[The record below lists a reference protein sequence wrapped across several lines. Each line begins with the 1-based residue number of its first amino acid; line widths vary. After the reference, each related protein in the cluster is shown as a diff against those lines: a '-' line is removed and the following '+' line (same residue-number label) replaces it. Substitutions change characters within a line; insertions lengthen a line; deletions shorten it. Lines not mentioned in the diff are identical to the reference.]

1 MRFDPQLAET
11 RFGCGLSPVVAPPSS
26 VEEMM
31 ASLRAPDR
39 VTAQFPIEDFIQFQD
54 RLAEFQRQT
63 LIRRKNRGSPEALAA
78 KKARRVLNKEARIAH
93 VAWMGQHLNRW
104 VATDAP
110 LRERLSFF
118 WANHFTTAGKGGL
131 MRRAVSPYMQTAIRP
146 HLTGLFEDLLIAAVL
161 HPIMIKYLDQDRS
174 VGPNSVH
181 AARGGKFTD
190 VNENLAREVMEL
202 HTLGVNG
209 PYTQT
214 DVRELAELLTGLA
227 VAKPMRLN
235 FRKNMSEPGSETV
248 LGRTYGGEDAN
259 INDVKA
265 VLRDL
270 ARHPATAAHLAR
282 KLAVHFISDSPD
294 PELLNALEARFL
306 ATGGDLGAVTEA
318 LLSHPAAW
326 TPARQNVKP
335 AFHYVASSLRALAV
349 DPAAINAL
357 DERTARSMFI
367 SPMAQMGHLWQK
379 PSGPDGLP
387 EEDAAWIAPQGI
399 AARLQWA
406 ITVPQMLMADLPDPR
421 DFVGAALGDTIPPA
435 VQFAADAA
443 ETRADGI
450 GLILASPAFQ
460 RT

>member
-1 MRFDPQLAET
+1 
-11 RFGCGLSPVVAPPSS
+11 
-26 VEEMM
+26 
-31 ASLRAPDR
+31 
-39 VTAQFPIEDFIQFQD
+39 
-54 RLAEFQRQT
+54 
-63 LIRRKNRGSPEALAA
+63 
-78 KKARRVLNKEARIAH
+78 
-93 VAWMGQHLNRW
+93 
-104 VATDAP
+104 
-110 LRERLSFF
+110 
-118 WANHFTTAGKGGL
+118 
-131 MRRAVSPYMQTAIRP
+131 MQTAIRP